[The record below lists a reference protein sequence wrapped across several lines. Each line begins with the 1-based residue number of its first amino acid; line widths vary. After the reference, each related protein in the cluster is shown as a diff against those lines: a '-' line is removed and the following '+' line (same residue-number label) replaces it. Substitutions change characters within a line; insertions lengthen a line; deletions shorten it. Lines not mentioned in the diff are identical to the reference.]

1 MIGRIARVH
10 SLETVHRM
18 IILWLVL
25 NAFDVLTTIVGLR
38 LGALEAN
45 PLTAGLIAST
55 GEVATYTVKLLVAL
69 VVVGLLCKLGR
80 RLLLKWVNMVM
91 AVIIVSN
98 VAILAYSFSG

>member
-1 MIGRIARVH
+1 M
-10 SLETVHRM
+10 ETVHRM

-38 LGALEAN
+38 LGALEGN

-55 GEVATYTVKLLVAL
+55 DEVATYTVKLLVAL

-80 RLLLKWVNMVM
+80 RPLFKWVNMVM
-91 AVIIVSN
+91 AVIIISN
-98 VAILAYSFSG
+98 VAILAHSFSG